1 MGIRRNLDGRATC
14 RELRNL
20 ESGWSKNF
28 PCDARSYY
36 AFSVHRWNRE
46 PLAADLNCPLIPQ
59 VRHCFFNSAVHLS
72 SSVRGAELLEGNEL
86 IRNRP
91 SGATSY
97 W

>member
-20 ESGWSKNF
+20 ESWSKNF
-28 PCDARSYY
+28 RRDASSYNT
-36 AFSVHRWNRE
+36 FSVNRKNWE
-46 PLAADLNCPLIPQ
+46 PLAAALNCPLMPQ
-59 VRHCFFNSAVHLS
+59 VSHFFFNSGVHLF